1 MHGFVYCLRS
11 DFHANY
17 DICSGLEDNQIFNV
31 FAVVKNIKKIYNSAN
46 LIVF

>member
-1 MHGFVYCLRS
+1 VTKVRGFLEKKFV
-11 DFHANY
+11 NY
-17 DICSGLEDNQIFNV
+17 DRCSVIKDNQIFNV